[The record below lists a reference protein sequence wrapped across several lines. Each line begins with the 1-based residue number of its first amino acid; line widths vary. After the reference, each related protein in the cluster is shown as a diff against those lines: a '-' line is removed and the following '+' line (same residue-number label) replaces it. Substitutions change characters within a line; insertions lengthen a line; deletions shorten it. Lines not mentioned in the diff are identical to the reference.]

1 GPAGERG
8 PQGER
13 GATGPVGPQGATGPK
28 GDKGERGAQG
38 PAGPAGK
45 SASLD
50 DIADKEAF
58 IRKLGVARAYGRDLK
73 TGEGSGR
80 QKSSS
85 TG

>member
-1 GPAGERG
+1 MGP
-8 PQGER
+8 
-13 GATGPVGPQGATGPK
+13 
-28 GDKGERGAQG
+28 QG

-73 TGEGSGR
+73 TGEG
-80 QKSSS
+80 
-85 TG
+85 